1 MIPFGLT
8 SKSRWFLERS
18 PPAFWVDGREIEAK
32 TQENWWRGRNHLPRL
47 VRFCVFSLAT
57 SEGYINKEG
66 EKVIDTQ
73 WHRIVAWGKTA
84 QLVEKICRKGNRIA
98 IDGKLTNRSYEDEK
112 GEKKYITE
120 IIANELMIINPQAAK
135 PSTWADIQIIDSWK
149 YVARETFS

>member
-1 MIPFGLT
+1 MRNLKNTVRLIGNVGMDPELKTLT
-8 SKSRWFLERS
+8 NGNTVAR
-18 PPAFWVDGREIEAK
+18 
-32 TQENWWRGRNHLPRL
+32 
-47 VRFCVFSLAT
+47 FSLAT

-135 PSTWADIQIIDSWK
+135 PSTWADIQIVDSWK

>member
-1 MIPFGLT
+1 LKTYIKNKTEPVMRNLKNMVRLIGNVGMDPELRTLT
-8 SKSRWFLERS
+8 NGNTVAR
-18 PPAFWVDGREIEAK
+18 
-32 TQENWWRGRNHLPRL
+32 
-47 VRFCVFSLAT
+47 FSLAT

-98 IDGKLTNRSYEDEK
+98 IDGKLTNRSYEDDQ

-120 IIANELMIINPQAAK
+120 IIANELMVINSQVNKAT
-135 PSTWADIQIIDSWK
+135 S
-149 YVARETFS
+149 

>member
-1 MIPFGLT
+1 LKTYIKNKTEPVMRNLKNMVRLIGNVGMDPELRTLT
-8 SKSRWFLERS
+8 NGNTVAR
-18 PPAFWVDGREIEAK
+18 
-32 TQENWWRGRNHLPRL
+32 
-47 VRFCVFSLAT
+47 FSLAT

-98 IDGKLTNRSYEDEK
+98 VDGKLTNRSYEDDQ

-120 IIANELMIINPQAAK
+120 IIANELMVINSQVNK
-135 PSTWADIQIIDSWK
+135 STS
-149 YVARETFS
+149 

>member
-1 MIPFGLT
+1 MRNLRNMVRLIGNVGMDPELKTLT
-8 SKSRWFLERS
+8 NGNTVAR
-18 PPAFWVDGREIEAK
+18 
-32 TQENWWRGRNHLPRL
+32 
-47 VRFCVFSLAT
+47 FSLAT

-98 IDGKLTNRSYEDEK
+98 VDGKLTNRSYEDDQ

-120 IIANELMIINPQAAK
+120 IIANELMIINSQVNKAT
-135 PSTWADIQIIDSWK
+135 S
-149 YVARETFS
+149 

>member
-1 MIPFGLT
+1 MRNLKNMVRLIGNVGMDPELKTLT
-8 SKSRWFLERS
+8 NGNTVAR
-18 PPAFWVDGREIEAK
+18 
-32 TQENWWRGRNHLPRL
+32 
-47 VRFCVFSLAT
+47 FSLAT

-98 IDGKLTNRSYEDEK
+98 VDGKLTNRSYEDDQ

-120 IIANELMIINPQAAK
+120 IIANELMIINAQANK
-135 PSTWADIQIIDSWK
+135 PAS
-149 YVARETFS
+149 